1 MNDSI
6 GCNSSTCPTIGSQS
20 ATVCLPVSISP
31 YAVTGPACVK
41 CRGSAVI
48 NHTCMDCKGIVNGK
62 CDFVISQKIQIDLP
76 VEFGATVKVGD
87 TYVDANGI
95 GVGVVTSVDSSGLHG
110 RVISS
115 SGYRGTA
122 SEAQSLCV
130 SKTTGDLDWGV
141 ASGDAV
147 CSAAKNK
154 HISLLFY
161 ATPCSDMPDNNADY
175 CASSA
180 VISPSSETSG
190 ICTASGFCGTWSIC
204 SGCTQHKCTQ
214 TSGMFYCEASF

>member
-87 TYVDANGI
+87 T
-95 GVGVVTSVDSSGLHG
+95 GL
-110 RVISS
+110 RL
-115 SGYRGTA
+115 
-122 SEAQSLCV
+122 QSLQRCLSV
-130 SKTTGDLDWGV
+130 RR
-141 ASGDAV
+141 
-147 CSAAKNK
+147 AAMQLR
-154 HISLLFY
+154 S
-161 ATPCSDMPDNNADY
+161 C
-175 CASSA
+175 
-180 VISPSSETSG
+180 
-190 ICTASGFCGTWSIC
+190 
-204 SGCTQHKCTQ
+204 
-214 TSGMFYCEASF
+214 

>member
-95 GVGVVTSVDSSGLHG
+95 GVGTVVQVDATGKHG
-110 RVISS
+110 IMVVSAGTGTYKEISAYCQNLL
-115 SGYRGTA
+115 GH
-122 SEAQSLCV
+122 
-130 SKTTGDLDWGV
+130 SKFLWQP
-141 ASGDAV
+141 
-147 CSAAKNK
+147 
-154 HISLLFY
+154 
-161 ATPCSDMPDNNADY
+161 ATPGVLQVMNGLGRTFFNGCQSYHSTGGY
-175 CASSA
+175 CYLCGNGNGDCNSSTTDVA
-180 VISPSSETSG
+180 G
-190 ICTASGFCGTWSIC
+190 GFC
-204 SGCTQHKCTQ
+204 QAP
-214 TSGMFYCEASF
+214 F

>member
-48 NHTCMDCKGIVNGK
+48 NHTCMDCKGKVNGK

-87 TYVDANGI
+87 TYVDCDC
-95 GVGVVTSVDSSGLHG
+95 SPC
-110 RVISS
+110 R
-115 SGYRGTA
+115 
-122 SEAQSLCV
+122 
-130 SKTTGDLDWGV
+130 
-141 ASGDAV
+141 DA
-147 CSAAKNK
+147 CP
-154 HISLLFY
+154 LEGQ
-161 ATPCSDMPDNNADY
+161 PCSLEDAD
-175 CASSA
+175 
-180 VISPSSETSG
+180 
-190 ICTASGFCGTWSIC
+190 
-204 SGCTQHKCTQ
+204 
-214 TSGMFYCEASF
+214 EAR

>member
-87 TYVDANGI
+87 TYVDCDCSPCRDACVYNGNPEPYPDLFCMNNHSPVRSHLRCKAP
-95 GVGVVTSVDSSGLHG
+95 GF
-110 RVISS
+110 R
-115 SGYRGTA
+115 TA
-122 SEAQSLCV
+122 
-130 SKTTGDLDWGV
+130 
-141 ASGDAV
+141 
-147 CSAAKNK
+147 
-154 HISLLFY
+154 
-161 ATPCSDMPDNNADY
+161 
-175 CASSA
+175 
-180 VISPSSETSG
+180 
-190 ICTASGFCGTWSIC
+190 
-204 SGCTQHKCTQ
+204 
-214 TSGMFYCEASF
+214 

>member
-1 MNDSI
+1 MKKSNLLTTAAAVMLLTAAPVWAQ
-6 GCNSSTCPTIGSQS
+6 TCIKTPSCADLGYTKTAADCSGKTI
-20 ATVCLPVSISP
+20 L
-31 YAVTGPACVK
+31 K
-41 CRGSAVI
+41 CPLDNTQVYCPGYEETLR
-48 NHTCMDCKGIVNGK
+48 TY
-62 CDFVISQKIQIDLP
+62 
-76 VEFGATVKVGD
+76 KVGD

-110 RVISS
+110 RIISS

-130 SKTTGDLDWGV
+130 SKNTGGLDWGV